1 MGEQLI
7 QSQLETGKPKIAGR
21 SFLVHQPVYI
31 SLVLGLVVILSAS
44 GALGQERAE
53 IGIVVGHVSLSDGIE
68 DGARIQ
74 AVLMSGQWTSVWNS
88 QVQQRIDNYFAVNSA
103 AINQNPD
110 LFSLISTRAQREAI
124 QFVMSQMQQ
133 TLGAEFTDSVV
144 DVSSVGSFEFA
155 RVPFGTYRIVVVG
168 QVGEE
173 QRIWSGTVTVR
184 SEIPEFVEIQ
194 DRIQ

>member
-1 MGEQLI
+1 VGEALI
-7 QSQLETGKPKIAGR
+7 QSQLEAGNPKMAGR
-21 SFLVHQPVYI
+21 SFLVHHPVYI
-31 SLVLGLVVILSAS
+31 SLVLGLVVILSTS
-44 GALGQERAE
+44 GAFGQERAE
-53 IGIVVGHVSLSDGIE
+53 IGIVVGHVSLSDDIE
-68 DGARIQ
+68 DSARIQ

-88 QVQQRIDNYFAVNSA
+88 QVQQRIDNYFAVNSV

-133 TLGAEFTDSVV
+133 TLGAEFNDSVV
-144 DVSSVGSFEFA
+144 DVSSVGSFEFP
-155 RVPFGTYRIVVVG
+155 RVPFGTYRIIVVG